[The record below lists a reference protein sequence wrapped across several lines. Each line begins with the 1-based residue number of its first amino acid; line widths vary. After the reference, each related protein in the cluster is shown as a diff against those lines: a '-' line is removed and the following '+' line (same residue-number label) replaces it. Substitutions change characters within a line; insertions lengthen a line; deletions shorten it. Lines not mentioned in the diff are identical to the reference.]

1 MSNYVLTSQAVRK
14 LRGALAATPG
24 NSGAAGAP
32 SPVNID
38 DFPPPFTVRWSAS
51 ADDGE
56 GAWLIWLPGLGN
68 LIAVDGLFVSTIGGA
83 TAATGLPAGWYTID
97 DADGQ
102 SSDVYLIITV
112 NTYLG
117 TTTAEL
123 SPTAGQAVT
132 GETVYNVL
140 VAAMAQDATTK
151 ARSVK
156 QFVESVVTFSTG
168 AGGGGG
174 GGGGDDLSC
183 WRIIEASGV
192 HGFGNQYYCRGESI
206 VDLSLP
212 NTVESFVAQDLYYV
226 ALRVPAYAGANGGE
240 TLQGY
245 ATLADVKQAQTDPA
259 YVTRLLYLFNAQGD
273 VVVDFR
279 NCPALQLA
287 EAL

>member
-1 MSNYVLTSQAVRK
+1 MNFVLTPNAVVK
-14 LRGALAATPG
+14 LRRAIAPRSGNTGATAATGVP
-24 NSGAAGAP
+24 
-32 SPVNID
+32 ID
-38 DFPPPFTVRWSAS
+38 LDKFPPPFTVRWSAS
-51 ADDGE
+51 ANDGA

-68 LIAVDGLFVSTIGGA
+68 LVAVDGLFVSTIDGV
-83 TAATGLPAGWYTID
+83 TAANDFPAGWYTID
-97 DADGQ
+97 DTDGT
-102 SSDVYLIITV
+102 SAAVYLIITV

-123 SPTAGQAVT
+123 SPTAGQATT

-140 VAAMAQDATTK
+140 VTTMAQDATTK

-156 QFVESVVTFSTG
+156 QFVESVVTLSTG
-168 AGGGGG
+168 AGGGG

-183 WRIIEASGV
+183 WRIVESSGV
-192 HGFGNQYYCRGESI
+192 HGFGNQYYCRGETV

-226 ALRVPAYAGANGGE
+226 ALRVPAYAGAGGGE

-245 ATLADVKQAQTDPA
+245 ATLADVKQAQADPA
-259 YVTRLLYLFNAQGD
+259 YVTRLLYLFNAQGE

-279 NCPALQLA
+279 NCPALQIA